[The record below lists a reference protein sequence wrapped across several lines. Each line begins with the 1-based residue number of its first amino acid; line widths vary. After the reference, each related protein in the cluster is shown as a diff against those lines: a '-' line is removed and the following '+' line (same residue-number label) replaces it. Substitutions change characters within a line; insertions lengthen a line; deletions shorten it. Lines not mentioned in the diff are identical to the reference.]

1 MKLFSLIVAF
11 VLFVAVA
18 VAIEFC
24 SPEVYADYQ
33 PLPESC
39 SELVSHLANM
49 KKGMVCVDSVLKP
62 V

>member
-18 VAIEFC
+18 V
-24 SPEVYADYQ
+24 
-33 PLPESC
+33 PLSSVVLSLCRLSTVARVMLRVSFLSC
-39 SELVSHLANM
+39 QDEERD
-49 KKGMVCVDSVLKP
+49 GCVDSVLKP